1 MNQSEALLKG
11 QVSTYTRIFPSTEG
25 DLKIIM
31 TLLVRDEEDIIK
43 QNIEYHLSRGVSH
56 FIATDNRSIDG
67 TTDILREYEQAG
79 LLELI
84 LEESDNYAQHKWVTR
99 MARQAA
105 ELGADWVINN
115 DADEFWWPDAATFQD
130 VLAGVQ
136 KTSFAVSV
144 ERTNFLPRT
153 NEAGHSLQRMTIR
166 EVASKNSLGHPLP
179 PKVLHRGSANVQVS
193 QGNHSVTEP
202 GGVKVLKCPALE
214 ILHFPLR
221 SYAQFENKIV
231 KGGEAYRRNTE
242 LPSGVGQTWRR
253 LYEKYEMG
261 ALRSYY
267 DEQALSSA
275 MIADG
280 LANGSLVE
288 DRRLINYLEANNLL

>member
-1 MNQSEALLKG
+1 M
-11 QVSTYTRIFPSTEG
+11 
-25 DLKIIM
+25 KIVM

-79 LLELI
+79 LLDLI
-84 LEESDNYAQHKWVTR
+84 LEESDDYSQHKWVTR
-99 MARQAA
+99 MACQAA

-130 VLAGVQ
+130 ILIGVENAA
-136 KTSFAVSV
+136 FAVSV
-144 ERTNFLPRT
+144 ERTNFVPRT
-153 NEAGHSLQRMTIR
+153 NEIGHSLRRMTIR
-166 EVASKNSLGHPLP
+166 EVTSKNNLGHPLP
-179 PKVLHRGSANVQVS
+179 PKVLHRGSVDVQVS

-202 GGVKVLKCPALE
+202 SGATVVKGLAME
-214 ILHFPLR
+214 IFHFPMR

-231 KGGEAYRRNTE
+231 KGGGAYKRNTE

-267 DEQALSSA
+267 DEQALSAA